1 VKIIQWDKGKQRNV
15 NLSISL
21 FSFFEGSVTEKMLRF
36 SQKYNLIGKTSI
48 KNLDER
54 FVADLSSFIYSTDVN
69 IFFYEIFFCPFFV
82 TN

>member
-1 VKIIQWDKGKQRNV
+1 MGQGQTKKCKFKYCALFLFLKD
-15 NLSISL
+15 LSQK
-21 FSFFEGSVTEKMLRF
+21 KMLRF